1 MYRSTTILYFFP
13 DRQMMIF
20 LSWCGTETL
29 RRWEKCRAE
38 RLAGENHGMRG
49 TRGAIFEFL
58 NSSKG
63 RNWLTKLNATWGVTC
78 GHLHFIIGP
87 YVDYE
92 ATNLGAP
99 RAPEISSDPTRFRVA
114 DARES

>member
-20 LSWCGTETL
+20 LSRCRTDTL
-29 RRWEKCRAE
+29 RRWERAE
-38 RLAGENHGMRG
+38 RLAGEDHGMRG
-49 TRGAIFEFL
+49 TLGAIFELL

-63 RNWLTKLNATWGVTC
+63 RNWLTKLNAIWGVTC
-78 GHLHFIIGP
+78 GQLHCIIGP

-92 ATNLGAP
+92 ATNPGAP